1 MKNVKLLALLWV
13 VVVAWTLTW
22 CGNKNANLW
31 VNDGWDLIIE
41 DNTPAYDAVIDYNDS
56 LVDIASQCIISENNI
71 PTDYEN
77 GLDSIQTAINNT
89 LTQCQSS
96 IDQINAL
103 GDWEWDSSLR
113 EWIVNIL
120 ELDIAYFSKFSELLP
135 YLASEELPEEDADKY
150 NTLVNE
156 INAIDQEMEAANNK
170 LILIQEEFAVN
181 HGYELQPIEE
191 E

>member
-135 YLASEELPEEDADKY
+135 YLSSEELPEEDADKY

-156 INAIDQEMEAANNK
+156 INAIDQVMEAANNN
-170 LILIQEEFAVN
+170 LILIQEEFATN